1 MAKIQTASSSSIPPK
16 GTQTTKMTNLQP
28 ESVSRETLADSTLAH
43 STYITKYF
51 PGQEEA
57 IRAYAE
63 FLTTAG
69 IERGLIGPREGERI
83 WERHIFN
90 CLPVTQL
97 LPQGASLFD
106 IGSGAGLPG
115 IVIALARPDL
125 KVTLIEPLERRVEFL
140 NEAVDD
146 FAAGGME
153 VTVFRGRAQ
162 VVKKSADFVT
172 ARAVAPMEKLKK
184 ISWHM
189 VKTGGSL
196 LAMKGESAANE
207 MVGIKGAQLHEIKL
221 EGIELGRVISVRKG
235 SVISA

>member
-1 MAKIQTASSSSIPPK
+1 MA
-16 GTQTTKMTNLQP
+16 
-28 ESVSRETLADSTLAH
+28 EVVSRETL
-43 STYITKYF
+43 IERYF
-51 PGQEEA
+51 PSSKAE
-57 IRAYAE
+57 ILSYAD
-63 FLTTAG
+63 FLITAG

-140 NEAVDD
+140 KEAT
-146 FAAGGME
+146 AGTSIE
-153 VTVFRGRAQ
+153 VIRGRAQ
-162 VVKKSADFVT
+162 DVKKSADFVT
-172 ARAVAPMEKLKK
+172 ARAVAPLEKLKK

-196 LAMKGESAANE
+196 LAMKGESAAAE
-207 MVGIKGAQLHEIKL
+207 MEGVKGATLHEITL
-221 EGIELGRVISVRKG
+221 EGIEMGRIVAIKKG
-235 SVISA
+235 A

>member
-1 MAKIQTASSSSIPPK
+1 MEQ
-16 GTQTTKMTNLQP
+16 
-28 ESVSRETLADSTLAH
+28 SVEGLVGR
-43 STYITKYF
+43 YF
-51 PGQEEA
+51 PERQEE
-57 IRAYAE
+57 IRAFAQ

-97 LPQGASLFD
+97 LPQNVSLFD

-140 NEAVDD
+140 KEATEGLDI
-146 FAAGGME
+146 E
-153 VTVFRGRAQ
+153 VIRGRAQ
-162 VVKKSADFVT
+162 DVKKSAEYVT
-172 ARAVAPMEKLKK
+172 ARAVAPLEKLKK

-189 VKTGGSL
+189 VKTGGAL
-196 LAMKGESAANE
+196 LAMKGESAAAE
-207 MVGIKGAQLHEIKL
+207 MVGVKNAVLHEIEL
-221 EGIELGRVISVRKG
+221 EGIGLGRIVELRKP
-235 SVISA
+235 S